1 MLLESINNTTTLL
14 SKDHRLD
21 LRVLN
26 KKLLNFTVTAHIF
39 SLEIRNLWVFQI
51 FDFNFFKYRWLLI
64 FIFRCGW

>member
-26 KKLLNFTVTAHIF
+26 TITSQFHCDCLYLFF
-39 SLEIRNLWVFQI
+39 RNTELVGISIIQF
-51 FDFNFFKYRWLLI
+51 
-64 FIFRCGW
+64 

>member
-26 KKLLNFTVTAHIF
+26 RKTSQFHCDCLYFFFRNTELVGISN
-39 SLEIRNLWVFQI
+39 IRF
-51 FDFNFFKYRWLLI
+51 
-64 FIFRCGW
+64 

>member
-26 KKLLNFTVTAHIF
+26 KKTSQFHCDCSYF
-39 SLEIRNLWVFQI
+39 SFRNTELVGISNIRF
-51 FDFNFFKYRWLLI
+51 
-64 FIFRCGW
+64 